1 MRRPPVHEWAVLGE
15 DADPVP
21 GDPDAVAALGGL
33 LRDTADEIWRESG
46 EVRALA
52 SVESWKS
59 DAAERFRNAADD
71 AVGNLRKAY
80 HRYDV
85 AARAMGTSVQEGSDG
100 NWASAL
106 EQAQKM
112 AAKALRDAQT
122 ADADHRAA
130 TEKIRGLPTDTLP
143 TDPSA
148 VSLRARQD
156 DAASALTRAKGELQA
171 AKDLHDRAARHA
183 ADRIHRAITHDGLH
197 DSTWDKVGSDIGTA
211 LSDTGDFLKDV
222 GETTVND
229 LASLGN
235 SIIHNGPALASFTL
249 GLGGMIIGG
258 GGEVLGVALDATGGG
273 AILGVP
279 INVACAGLFTAG
291 AAGVLAG
298 GASMISDAAGPD
310 RVNMFSD
317 SGGGGGGDW
326 EEEQGNAANFDPE
339 DFENTEY
346 SLDEVASMTH
356 RHTGSGDM
364 HIGGSA
370 PRPSEAE
377 IADTLKYGK
386 ASPLAGQNAVQYVR
400 NGIRVIVNK
409 DMPWQSTSYYIGK

>member
-1 MRRPPVHEWAVLGE
+1 VRRPPVHEWAVLGE

-106 EQAQKM
+106 EQAQQM

-130 TEKIRGLPTDTLP
+130 TERIRGLPTDTPP

-156 DAASALTRAKGELQA
+156 DAASALAHAKGELQA

-211 LSDTGDFLKDV
+211 LSDTGAFLKDV

-279 INVACAGLFTAG
+279 STWPAPGSSRPVPPAYSPAGRAWSPTRRAPTASTCSPTPAVAGTGRKSRGTQPTSIRRTSRTPSTLSTR
-291 AAGVLAG
+291 
-298 GASMISDAAGPD
+298 S
-310 RVNMFSD
+310 
-317 SGGGGGGDW
+317 
-326 EEEQGNAANFDPE
+326 
-339 DFENTEY
+339 
-346 SLDEVASMTH
+346 H
-356 RHTGSGDM
+356 R
-364 HIGGSA
+364 
-370 PRPSEAE
+370 
-377 IADTLKYGK
+377 
-386 ASPLAGQNAVQYVR
+386 
-400 NGIRVIVNK
+400 
-409 DMPWQSTSYYIGK
+409 